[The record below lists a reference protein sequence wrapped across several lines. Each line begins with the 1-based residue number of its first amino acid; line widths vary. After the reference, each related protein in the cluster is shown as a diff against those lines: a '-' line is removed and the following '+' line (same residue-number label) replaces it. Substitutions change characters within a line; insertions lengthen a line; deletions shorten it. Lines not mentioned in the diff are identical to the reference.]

1 MTERSRTEYSI
12 VNIAASIGGYALNI
26 ILSFIC
32 RIVFAHQLSADYL
45 GVNGLFGNILSM
57 LSLTELG
64 IGTAMIY
71 ALYRPVA
78 QKDEKKIA
86 SYMRV
91 YGTAYKAI
99 GCVVGILGLAL
110 IPVLN
115 LSLMNRQ
122 IFMKTYI
129 FYMYY
134 FCLVQLAA
142 IFSVIAVLF
151 LWRIKEII
159 LLLQ

>member
-12 VNIAASIGGYALNI
+12 VNIAASMGGYALNI

-110 IPVLN
+110 IPV
-115 LSLMNRQ
+115 
-122 IFMKTYI
+122 
-129 FYMYY
+129 
-134 FCLVQLAA
+134 
-142 IFSVIAVLF
+142 
-151 LWRIKEII
+151 
-159 LLLQ
+159 

>member
-1 MTERSRTEYSI
+1 
-12 VNIAASIGGYALNI
+12 
-26 ILSFIC
+26 
-32 RIVFAHQLSADYL
+32 
-45 GVNGLFGNILSM
+45 
-57 LSLTELG
+57 
-64 IGTAMIY
+64 
-71 ALYRPVA
+71 
-78 QKDEKKIA
+78 
-86 SYMRV
+86 MRV

-110 IPVLN
+110 IPVLKFIIN
-115 LSLMNRQ
+115 EPPN
-122 IFMKTYI
+122 IHETYI

>member
-12 VNIAASIGGYALNI
+12 VNIAASMGGYALNI

-32 RIVFAHQLSADYL
+32 RIVFAHELSADYL

-71 ALYRPVA
+71 ALYKPVA

-86 SYMRV
+86 
-91 YGTAYKAI
+91 G
-99 GCVVGILGLAL
+99 
-110 IPVLN
+110 N
-115 LSLMNRQ
+115 FNDSLYDN
-122 IFMKTYI
+122 YI
-129 FYMYY
+129 
-134 FCLVQLAA
+134 
-142 IFSVIAVLF
+142 IACNGF
-151 LWRIKEII
+151 GGWGHC
-159 LLLQ
+159 

>member
-12 VNIAASIGGYALNI
+12 VNIAASMGGYALNI

-32 RIVFAHQLSADYL
+32 RIVFVHQLSADYL

-71 ALYRPVA
+71 ALYKPVA
-78 QKDEKKIA
+78 QEDEKKIA

-99 GCVVGILGLAL
+99 GCVAL
-110 IPVLN
+110 EC
-115 LSLMNRQ
+115 MGW
-122 IFMKTYI
+122 F
-129 FYMYY
+129 
-134 FCLVQLAA
+134 
-142 IFSVIAVLF
+142 FSVINLLIMSSLA
-151 LWRIKEII
+151 RISY
-159 LLLQ
+159 